1 MLNSNGTIIA
11 TNGNDVESAISFS
24 TRLINGLWSTSLVC
38 TLTVALIS
46 MLVKQWL
53 QSYSSSNTSNN
64 PRTWARVRQHCIS
77 RIYRW
82 RICCIITALPLL
94 LHASLSLFLVGFAVL
109 FWTADI
115 IVGIVTALL
124 ISVIFVFYATT
135 FFLPLIH
142 PDCPFESPLLEC
154 IGTLQTYLYGLCRG
168 GILAFQGRGEP
179 RGPTGAHDLGEHHW
193 HGKVNAEFV
202 SDHGLMDMEE
212 DVLDAKALVWLLEAS
227 TDSAVLRE
235 IFRTLPN
242 LSYSK
247 KSIETI
253 RSDRTIRLVQQYFL
267 DCFRHQKLEGE
278 MQCSVINVDDA
289 MIYCHAMI
297 ILSDESP
304 QTWPIRIVECLWA
317 LQSSH
322 IIGAKALASCAL
334 SRHALVHDL
343 NAWDVLEHLYGVS
356 SKDDAWLSPR
366 ILESLLKTVVEYVK
380 EGALHSKHVIPA
392 LVPLL
397 RMETGDTEYILGFAL
412 CRAFQLVAHDY
423 ESPFCPQCMTDTG
436 DRICRTCF
444 HLTICRCL
452 IRIVDNPAQYG
463 VVQSQGLLAGELAH
477 LTMRI
482 VSTEGVGATEHG
494 ALHECASRAA
504 VTLAS
509 LLVNSRLLTSAGLSY
524 TGFADIMALL
534 AHFPSHI
541 QLSHFSLPVRLAE
554 LLESPANMDET
565 VLQNVLVV
573 VDTTLRNVSFGVDRL
588 RIFNLVGG
596 VQVLVSLGLTVASP
610 LIRRRVRDL
619 VILTLRR
626 LATAFA
632 KASEQS
638 RDMDRGDRYPFTAS
652 TGDFL
657 ANNFLDLTMDL
668 LMGGSNSPLSP
679 ATFLDL
685 SYVMR
690 ILCYRHPHEAQWR
703 GLVLRIEEWLAES
716 LECDSTSDAL
726 LEAWAHVM
734 AMHELLGIDNIERS
748 YPTSAWPA

>member
-1 MLNSNGTIIA
+1 MLNTNGTIIP
-11 TNGNDVESAISFS
+11 TNDNDNKSAVSFS

-53 QSYSSSNTSNN
+53 QSYSSSNTSND

-109 FWTADI
+109 FWTADVI
-115 IVGIVTALL
+115 IGIVTALL
-124 ISVIFVFYATT
+124 ISIIFVFYGTT

-154 IGTLQTYLYGLCRG
+154 IGTLQAYLYGLCCKG
-168 GILAFQGRGEP
+168 TLVFQGRGEP
-179 RGPTGAHDLGEHHW
+179 RKPTSAHDLGEHHW

-212 DVLDAKALVWLLEAS
+212 EVLDAKALAWLLEAS
-227 TDSAVLRE
+227 TDSVVLRE

-242 LSYSK
+242 LSYAK

-253 RSDRTIRLVQQYFL
+253 RSSRTIRLVQQCFL

-278 MQCSVINVDDA
+278 MQCSITNVVDA

-297 ILSDESP
+297 ILSDEFP
-304 QTWPIRIVECLWA
+304 QNWPIRIVECLWA
-317 LQSSH
+317 LQNSH

-343 NAWDVLEHLYGVS
+343 SAWDVLDHLYGLP
-356 SKDDAWLSPR
+356 SKADASLSPR
-366 ILESLLKTVVEYVK
+366 ILDSLLRTVVEYVK
-380 EGALHSKHVIPA
+380 EGALHAKHVIPA

-397 RMETGDTEYILGFAL
+397 RREISDTEDILGFAL

-423 ESPFCPQCMTDTG
+423 EFPFCPQCMTDTE
-436 DRICRTCF
+436 DRTCRTCF
-444 HLTICRCL
+444 HLTISRCL
-452 IRIVDNPAQYG
+452 TRLTNNPAQYG

-477 LTMRI
+477 LAIRI
-482 VSTEGVGATEHG
+482 VNTEGVGATKHDT
-494 ALHECASRAA
+494 LQECASKAA
-504 VTLAS
+504 FTLAS
-509 LLVNSRLLTSAGLSY
+509 LLVNSRLLSSAGLSHA
-524 TGFADIMALL
+524 GFADIMALL

-554 LLESPANMDET
+554 LLESPANMDEA

-573 VDTTLRNVSFGVDRL
+573 VETALRNASFGVDRL

-596 VQVLVSLGLTVASP
+596 PQVLVSLGLTVVSP
-610 LIRRRVRDL
+610 TIRRRVRDL
-619 VILTLRR
+619 VVLTLRR

-632 KASEQS
+632 KAYEQI
-638 RDMDRGDRYPFTAS
+638 RDMDRGEQYPFTAS

-690 ILCYRHPHEAQWR
+690 ILCYRHPNEVQWR

-716 LECDSTSDAL
+716 LECDSKSDAL

-734 AMHELLGIDNIERS
+734 AMHELLGIDDIDRS
-748 YPTSAWPA
+748 CPTSAWPA